1 MFPEASHRLC
11 CWHLARNAQTN
22 VNNTEFTRDF
32 RRCMLNAYSEEEFER
47 KWKLIVDKHE
57 AILNEWVRKMYDER
71 HMWAEAFL
79 RGKFFGGMRSTQ
91 RSEVMN
97 AYLNH
102 YVNRRLWLID
112 FVKQMNRLMNRQREG
127 EGKDEFDS
135 CERHPVLIT
144 HLKMYEKQAAEKY
157 TKAMFRLVRDELEK

>member
-79 RGKFFGGMRSTQ
+79 LRKFFGGMRSTQ
-91 RSEVMN
+91 RSEGMN
-97 AYLNH
+97 VYLNH

-127 EGKDEFDS
+127 EGKDDFDS

-144 HLKMYEKQAAEKY
+144 HLKMYEKQAA
-157 TKAMFRLVRDELEK
+157 